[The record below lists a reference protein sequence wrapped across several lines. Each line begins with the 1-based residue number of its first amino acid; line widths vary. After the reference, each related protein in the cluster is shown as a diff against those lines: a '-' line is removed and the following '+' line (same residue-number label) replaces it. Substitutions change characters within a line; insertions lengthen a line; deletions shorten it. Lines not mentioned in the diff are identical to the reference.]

1 MRNLFLTLVL
11 ANLLYL
17 AWQVWVDPPAPAVD
31 GSGEPLLALFD
42 APAAGPA
49 ATAAPGPGTAGR
61 PGSGPVPAG
70 TCVRLGPLTDSSALQ
85 QAAAALA
92 ARGVDAVPI
101 ARDAPVWLGHWVQVT
116 GFDSVAAAEAG
127 RQRLVAAGLPEALL
141 MQDGPQ
147 PMISLGVFRERPGAD
162 RVAGIASR
170 LGFPVAVR
178 DRYRPGVEQWLLV
191 RPRAGQA
198 LGADDLALAGGRIL
212 RAEPAACDEAA
223 PVTPG
228 GGDTGADPAALPAA
242 GPAAPL

>member
-17 AWQVWVDPPAPAVD
+17 AWQVWVDPPAPRLD
-31 GSGEPLLALFD
+31 GDGEPLLALFD
-42 APAAGPA
+42 APAGGPAKAAPPGPA
-49 ATAAPGPGTAGR
+49 AGDSPGP
-61 PGSGPVPAG
+61 GPVPAG
-70 TCVRLGPLTDSSALQ
+70 TCVRLGPLADSSALQ

-92 ARGVDAVPI
+92 ARGLDAVPI
-101 ARDAPVWLGHWVQVT
+101 ARDAPIWLGHWVQVT

-127 RQRLVAAGLPEALL
+127 RQRLVAGGLPEALL

-147 PMISLGVFRERPGAD
+147 PLISLGVFRERPGAD

-191 RPRAGQA
+191 RPRAGGV
-198 LGADDLALAGGRIL
+198 LGPDDLALAGGRIL
-212 RAEPAACDEAA
+212 RAEPAACDEAVLPA
-223 PVTPG
+223 PVGTG
-228 GGDTGADPAALPAA
+228 TGADLAAP